1 MSEGRSD
8 GSKVERPNLDSGRIA
23 CRVTFGYVR
32 AQTSLIRAFPMW
44 VINLR
49 DMLDESLTRPAHR
62 RFSAKVKKLGQIIT
76 YATAVHAGI
85 SIDFRPMCWR
95 RPKRVSC
102 EGVLQIEMRKDFIYW
117 HCPVCGDEGVV
128 TGWGG

>member
-1 MSEGRSD
+1 
-8 GSKVERPNLDSGRIA
+8 
-23 CRVTFGYVR
+23 
-32 AQTSLIRAFPMW
+32 MW
-44 VINLR
+44 VFDLN

-76 YATAVHAGI
+76 YATAVQAGI
-85 SIDFRPMCWR
+85 SIGFRPNCWR

-102 EGVLQIEMRKDFIYW
+102 EGGLQVELRKDFIYW

-128 TGWGG
+128 TGWRGLMWDMTEFRSPIAS